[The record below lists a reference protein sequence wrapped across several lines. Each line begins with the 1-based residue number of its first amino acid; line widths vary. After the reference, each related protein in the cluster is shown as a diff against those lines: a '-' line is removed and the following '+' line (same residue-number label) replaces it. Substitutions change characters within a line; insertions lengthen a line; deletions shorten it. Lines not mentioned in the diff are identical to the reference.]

1 MTSQQWLV
9 LSVVSCGARTDLV
22 ASTWTQFDHYTQG
35 TRSGTKPERV
45 KQQGHSKVSAG
56 SNAQPPQRHRN
67 SVPTTSS
74 STSSKPTASAS
85 NSSNPR
91 PNARSQTSGHRQSE
105 RTDNQARKLQ
115 HIEQERLRIERE
127 KQQRRKSEERERQ
140 RILEAEARER
150 QRVAEQQ
157 AKARRETEL
166 RELERRR
173 QQAEEAK
180 RRRQAEQNQRRVAEE
195 RERQRRAEEAA
206 AKARQQMAELER
218 QRRAAE
224 DRERQRLV
232 AEAAAK
238 ARQQTKLEEQ
248 AADILQTVV
257 SGSIVT
263 FSAGLAVQHV
273 VTGFECCKIL
283 VRNLPQNVRNEEIVG
298 LLARYGLDAQHFHV
312 TDRRRIADKLELS
325 IIAQA
330 DAANQLRAG
339 ADELELRGEPLDV
352 EFGVFNGVGGMGG
365 GAEGR
370 SVLRA
375 IFFAPAAR
383 FIATYSDHETAE
395 RYFRE
400 LQDQNLGG
408 RAVRLSR
415 GREGNALLLNNI
427 PLSYLTKTEAV
438 AEFAHTLL
446 IRALPSAVTD
456 IDVAIRRIETH
467 VEQAS
472 FGVHCEVVSRGND
485 RGGLV
490 RLLFACPSWEVA
502 KQLGDRLQAFAAVGD
517 FQRLK
522 LRATIPPAVRFTM
535 LIPSGQ
541 YRAQQTQWK
550 DLDSGIKDRK
560 ACFLEFRELNRG
572 DHRVEVAGIDKQAV
586 GRLKVQAE
594 RIAAGTRVPGWHPS
608 LARPSPRLLEQVT
621 LVGAF
626 LKSDP
631 LQQTIKLYGP
641 NEAIA
646 AALELV
652 EAELERF
659 AATAQT
665 VSIPPF
671 AARFFIREGVDQ
683 LKALLDDDTIA
694 YNAAS
699 RKVSVKGDEVARR
712 TVQRLIEHAVSWV
725 APASGSAEDL
735 VCNICFDTPTAPRTM
750 FCGHAYC
757 TGCLRHLFSSVSDG
771 SSLPV
776 RCMGD
781 EAQCTS
787 HFPIAL
793 IREFVAPAAFD
804 DLLVLA
810 FATHTDRH
818 PEAFRHCATPDCNQL
833 YRPQSIQQ
841 KLNCPSCCTIIC
853 AKCNEDWHDG
863 KSCEQAKQ
871 ANNKDEQEK
880 LTEEYFRGQRVVKR
894 CPSCKTPIFK
904 TEGCNHIT
912 CKCVFPLYLIVRSLS
927 SSKLQ
932 VRCPLLLAVSC
943 CDHKRPHL
951 RSHAGSSRWNA

>member
-1 MTSQQWLV
+1 MTSQQRLV
-9 LSVVSCGARTDLV
+9 LSLVSCGAHTNLV
-22 ASTWTQFDHYTQG
+22 ASTCAQFDHSILQG

-45 KQQGHSKVSAG
+45 KQQGSSKVSAG
-56 SNAQPPQRHRN
+56 PNAQPPRSQSN
-67 SVPTTSS
+67 DLGPTTYS
-74 STSSKPTASAS
+74 STSSKPTVSSS
-85 NSSNPR
+85 NSSDPR
-91 PNARSQTSGHRQSE
+91 PDARSQNPRRRQSE

-115 HIEQERLRIERE
+115 HVEQERLRIEKE
-127 KQQRRKSEERERQ
+127 EQQRREAEGRERQ
-140 RILEAEARER
+140 RIAEAEARER
-150 QRVAEQQ
+150 QRVAEQAQ
-157 AKARRETEL
+157 ARRETEQ
-166 RELERRR
+166 REQRRR
-173 QQAEEAK
+173 QQAEETK

-195 RERQRRAEEAA
+195 RERQRQAEEAA
-206 AKARQQMAELER
+206 AKTRQKAKLEG
-218 QRRAAE
+218 QAAE
-224 DRERQRLV
+224 
-232 AEAAAK
+232 
-238 ARQQTKLEEQ
+238 
-248 AADILQTVV
+248 ILQTVV
-257 SGSIVT
+257 GGSIVT

-283 VRNLPQNVRNEEIVG
+283 VRNLPQSVRNEEIFG

-312 TDRRRIADKLELS
+312 TDRRRIADKLEFS

-330 DAANQLRAG
+330 DAANQLRTG

-352 EFGVFNGVGGMGG
+352 EFGVFNGIGGMGG

-383 FIATYSDHETAE
+383 FIATYSNHETAE

-427 PLSYLTKTEAV
+427 PLSYLTKIEDV

-446 IRALPSAVTD
+446 IRSLPSAVTD

-472 FGVHCEVVSRGND
+472 FGVRCEVVSRGDD

-522 LRATIPPAVRFTM
+522 LRAIIPPAVRFTM

-541 YRAQQTQWK
+541 YRAQQAQWK

-626 LKSDP
+626 LKPDP
-631 LQQTIKLYGP
+631 RQQTIKLYGP
-641 NEAIA
+641 NEAVA

-683 LKALLDDDTIA
+683 LKALLDGDTIT

-699 RKVSVKGDEVARR
+699 RQVTVKGGEVARR
-712 TVQRLIEHAVSWV
+712 TVQRLIEQAVNWV
-725 APASGSAEDL
+725 APASGATDDV

-750 FCGHAYC
+750 LCGHAYC

-781 EAQCTS
+781 EAKCAS

-804 DLLVLA
+804 DLLTLA

-818 PEAFRHCATPDCNQL
+818 PEAFRPCATPDCNQL
-833 YRPQSIQQ
+833 YRPQTTQQ

-863 KSCEQAKQ
+863 MSCEQAKL
-871 ANNKDEQEK
+871 AYRNNEQER
-880 LTEEYFRGQRVVKR
+880 LTEEYFRGQQVVKR

-904 TEGCNHIT
+904 IEGCNHIT
-912 CKCVFPLYLIVRSLS
+912 CKYVFLLGFIVFSSS
-927 SSKLQ
+927 SSKL
-932 VRCPLLLAVSC
+932 
-943 CDHKRPHL
+943 
-951 RSHAGSSRWNA
+951 